1 MALTD
6 GPLDLLQGGAGSGI
20 AQAGIGAATG
30 NPIALAAG
38 LAGIGLSIFGGTS
51 QAGIQKE
58 EAGVSAEIAGYEEQI
73 NKQRQN
79 LATLTYRRQG
89 IENMRKVQQSRSL
102 ARAAG
107 VQGGAQFGSGVAG
120 AEAQASAEGAFNTQ
134 DLAESYKIGQN
145 IFGLTSSIDKDQI
158 RLAQLGG
165 QASTYG
171 GVSAIGQGLTSG
183 AMALGR
189 LSGGFG
195 AQG

>member
-1 MALTD
+1 MVWSQEA
-6 GPLDLLQGGAGSGI
+6 DLGIGSG
-20 AQAGIGAATG
+20 ATEAVAGAATG

-38 LAGIGLSIFGGTS
+38 LAGIGLSIFGGLS
-51 QAGIQKE
+51 QSNIQQQ
-58 EAGVSAEIAGYEEQI
+58 EAGVSAQIAGYEEQI
-73 NKQRQN
+73 NKQRQL
-79 LATLTYRRQG
+79 LATVTYRRQS

-107 VQGGAQFGSGVAG
+107 VQSGAALTSSGVRG
-120 AEAQASAEGAFNTQ
+120 AESQASAEGAFNQ
-134 DLAESYKIGQN
+134 QNLADEYSIGQK
-145 IFGLTSSIDKDQI
+145 IFGLTSSIDQDQI

-165 QASTYG
+165 QAATYG
-171 GVSAIGQGLTSG
+171 GISAIGQGLTSG